1 MGTGDGGRAR
11 TGTDAVRVLVTGGC
25 GYVGTKLTQA
35 LLART
40 RHQVSVLDTQ
50 WFGNHLSPDPRLTV
64 CAGDV
69 RTIDDFDLSRF
80 DTIFHLANIAN
91 DPSVDLNPYFSW
103 EVNVLAG
110 MRLIDRA
117 ARQGVK
123 QFIFASSASVYGLK
137 ADARVTEELNLVPPF
152 TQPPMNNSAEMLA
165 VFDKNVSEAR
175 AAIAGASN
183 DHLMG
188 PWSLKVQG
196 KTVLTMPRVAVLR
209 NMVFNHIV
217 HHRGQLTVYLRLN
230 DIPVPGMYGP
240 SADEPNMFG

>member
-1 MGTGDGGRAR
+1 MKISDAFVAEFDMEMANTRKVLERVPDAKFDWKPHQKSWHMGG
-11 TGTDAVRVLVTGGC
+11 
-25 GYVGTKLTQA
+25 
-35 LLART
+35 LAG
-40 RHQVSVLDTQ
+40 H
-50 WFGNHLSPDPRLTV
+50 
-64 CAGDV
+64 
-69 RTIDDFDLSRF
+69 
-80 DTIFHLANIAN
+80 IAN
-91 DPSVDLNPYFSW
+91 LPGWGTTTIN
-103 EVNVLAG
+103 
-110 MRLIDRA
+110 
-117 ARQGVK
+117 
-123 QFIFASSASVYGLK
+123 
-137 ADARVTEELNLVPPF
+137 TEELNLVPPF
-152 TQPPMNNSAEMLA
+152 TQPPMNNSAEVLA
-165 VFDKNVSEAR
+165 MFDKNVSEAR